1 MSQAAP
7 APYRWAAGD
16 LILSVYVQPG
26 AKRTQ
31 MAGPHAGAVKIRL
44 QARPVEG
51 AANAALI
58 AFLAEQ
64 FGLPRKA
71 VQILQG
77 ESSREKRLRLQA
89 PAPERAA
96 AVLQSWALQA

>member
-7 APYRWAAGD
+7 APYRWVAGD
-16 LILSVYVQPG
+16 LILSVHVQPG

-31 MAGPHAGAVKIRL
+31 VAGLHAGAVKIRL

-89 PAPERAA
+89 PAPERVA
-96 AVLQSWALQA
+96 AVLQSWVLQA